1 MSFSADLKAELC
13 TIASEPCCLKAE
25 AFGLLLFGRSFSAHE
40 ISFLTEFSCVA
51 ARYCELIAELTG
63 VNPVIQC
70 SKAGNSKIIV
80 ESAADRRRI
89 LEFFGYSGKEI
100 SLRVNFS
107 NFENITEDECCFKA
121 FVRGAFLA
129 CGSISNPEKEYHLE
143 FSVSKQK
150 LCTDLLKVIDEAGLK
165 AKSLTRNGAYV
176 LYCKEADSIED
187 FVGAMGATNAFL
199 SIMQYRAIKTVKN
212 KVNRQLNFE
221 SANMS
226 RIINAGLRQVELIKE
241 ILSQVRPE
249 DMTEDLAELCR
260 IRLDNPELSLDD
272 IGKLMTP
279 PISRSAVS
287 RRIKKLE
294 EIAAELKQK

>member
-1 MSFSADLKAELC
+1 MSFSADLKTELC
-13 TIASEPCCLKAE
+13 SITAEPCCLKAE
-25 AFGLLLFGRSFSAHE
+25 AFGLLLFGRSFSASE
-40 ISFLTEFSCVA
+40 ISFLTEFPVVA
-51 ARYCELIAELTG
+51 NRYCELISKLTG
-63 VNPVIQC
+63 VTPVIQC
-70 SKAGNSKIIV
+70 SKAGNSKITV
-80 ESAADRRRI
+80 ESAAERRRI
-89 LEFFGYSGKEI
+89 LEYFGYSGKEI

-107 NFENITEDECCFKA
+107 NFENTEEECCFKS

-143 FSVSKQK
+143 FSISKQK
-150 LCTDLLKVIDEAGLK
+150 LCTDLLKVFEEAGLK
-165 AKSLTRNGAYV
+165 AKTLTRNGAYV

-187 FVGAMGATNAFL
+187 FVGSMGATNAFL
-199 SIMQYRAIKTVKN
+199 SIMQLRAIKTVKN
-212 KVNRQLNFE
+212 KVNRQMNFE

-226 RIINAGLRQVELIKE
+226 RIINAGLKQVELIE
-241 ILSQVRPE
+241 GILSQIKPD

-272 IGKLMTP
+272 IGKLMSP

-294 EIAAELKQK
+294 EIAAELKER